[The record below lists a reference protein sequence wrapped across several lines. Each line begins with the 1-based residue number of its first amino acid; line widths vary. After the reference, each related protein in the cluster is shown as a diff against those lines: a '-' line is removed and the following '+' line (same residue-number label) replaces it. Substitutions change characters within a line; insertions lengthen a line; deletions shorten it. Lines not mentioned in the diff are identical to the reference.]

1 MTVSNSFDPI
11 SALDSDYS
19 IFSPDPSTP
28 AFQPKVYSA
37 PTSTSPGSQ
46 AQNTFSTPSFD
57 PPTFSSIVTPD
68 LVSSTIDTP
77 TENSSDGSTVPYS
90 ESTVPRKDNNWR
102 TLVINAN
109 SIANKKAELAAIAEY
124 CDPDLMLISETKLSP
139 DILNGEFVPEGY
151 MGRFRKDRKR
161 GAGGV
166 MIISKDCY
174 KIVDADI
181 TVQNENESV
190 WAIITLKDLSKLVV
204 GSFYRPPDRGIQPL
218 LDLEIELAQISEKFR
233 NNPKTTLILGGD
245 FNAGGINWDNCTVD
259 HDATNRPL
267 KEKLISILDEA
278 GLKQMQRE
286 PTRGQN
292 LLDLFCCNKPSLIK
306 SINSIPGISDHNI
319 VLADC
324 KLKPSIITKP
334 QRKIYQWSKADWRS
348 IREQTVVFAENF
360 LASASTRNTNE
371 NYNTFKEYLEEIM
384 SSKIPTKLGSKRF
397 KLPWFNREL
406 KRLCRKKSRK
416 YKKAKRSGKEHHW
429 KEYKEFQ
436 KHVQSKLTEGRWD
449 YINRFLQ
456 IGLETGNKKPFW
468 KYLWVQKQED
478 FWISALKSNG
488 TLFTDRK
495 PISEILNTQFK
506 SVFTKKTSSKIPQM
520 PGTSFPSINALNIT
534 EFGVFKL
541 LDKIDVSKASGPDC
555 IPGRILQNLAREL
568 APVLHY
574 IFDQSLNS
582 GDLPADWT
590 LANVAPIFK
599 KGSKLQAV
607 NYRPVSLTCITCKL
621 FEHIV
626 CKHIL
631 GHLEEHGILTDLQHG
646 FRTGRSCETQLITTF
661 QDIAS
666 AYNKKG
672 SQIDI
677 AVLDF
682 SKAFDTVPHDGL
694 LSKLKHYG
702 IDDKI
707 WTWISNFLKQ
717 RKQRVVVDGIQ
728 SDLVTVDSGVPQGTV
743 LGPILF
749 LLHINDLPS
758 VISSKVRL
766 FADDCL
772 VYREIKS
779 RQDQNDLQKDLNL
792 LESWGSTWGM
802 RFNAAKCNIMRVSR
816 KQTPIPYQ
824 YELSGQVLEEVKDA
838 KYLGVTVSDDLEWTK
853 HIDVI
858 TSKANSKLSFLRRN
872 LKGCPEKL
880 RETAYFS
887 LVKSFLEYSA
897 TVWHPRQKYNS
908 DKLEMV

>member
-1 MTVSNSFDPI
+1 MLHGCFKSRTAQDF
-11 SALDSDYS
+11 
-19 IFSPDPSTP
+19 TP
-28 AFQPKVYSA
+28 VKTF
-37 PTSTSPGSQ
+37 TLPGVF
-46 AQNTFSTPSFD
+46 N
-57 PPTFSSIVTPD
+57 I
-68 LVSSTIDTP
+68 
-77 TENSSDGSTVPYS
+77 
-90 ESTVPRKDNNWR
+90 
-102 TLVINAN
+102 
-109 SIANKKAELAAIAEY
+109 
-124 CDPDLMLISETKLSP
+124 LS
-139 DILNGEFVPEGY
+139 
-151 MGRFRKDRKR
+151 
-161 GAGGV
+161 
-166 MIISKDCY
+166 
-174 KIVDADI
+174 
-181 TVQNENESV
+181 
-190 WAIITLKDLSKLVV
+190 
-204 GSFYRPPDRGIQPL
+204 
-218 LDLEIELAQISEKFR
+218 
-233 NNPKTTLILGGD
+233 
-245 FNAGGINWDNCTVD
+245 
-259 HDATNRPL
+259 
-267 KEKLISILDEA
+267 EA

-292 LLDLFCCNKPSLIK
+292 LLDLFCCNKPSLVK
-306 SINSIPGISDHNI
+306 SITSIPGISDHNI

-324 KLKPSIITKP
+324 KLKPSIIIKP
-334 QRKIYQWSKADWRS
+334 QRKIYQWSKADWHS
-348 IREQTVVFAENF
+348 LREQTVVFAEDF
-360 LASASTRNTNE
+360 LASATTRSVNE
-371 NYNTFKEYLEEIM
+371 NYIKFRTYLEEVM
-384 SSKIPTKLGSKRF
+384 ENKIPSKLSSKRF

-406 KRLCRKKSRK
+406 KRLCRKKARK
-416 YKKAKRSGKEHHW
+416 YKKAKRSGREDHW
-429 KEYKEFQ
+429 EQYKEFQ
-436 KHVQSKLTEGRWD
+436 KVVQAKLTEGRWD

-468 KYLWVQKQED
+468 KYLRVQKQED
-478 FWISALKSNG
+478 FGISALKSNG
-488 TLFTDRK
+488 KMFTDRK
-495 PISEILNTQFK
+495 SISEILNTQFK
-506 SVFTKKTSSKIPQM
+506 SVFTKKTSSKIPEL
-520 PGTSFPSINALNIT
+520 PGVTFPSIKDLKIT

-568 APVLHY
+568 APVLHF
-574 IFDQSLNS
+574 IFEQSLNT
-582 GDLPADWT
+582 GDLPAEWT

-607 NYRPVSLTCITCKL
+607 NYRPVSLTCISCKL

-631 GHLEEHGILTDLQHG
+631 GHLEDHEILTDLQHG
-646 FRTGRSCETQLITTF
+646 FRSERSCETQLITTF
-661 QDIAS
+661 HDIAS

-707 WTWISNFLKQ
+707 WLWISNFLKQ

-772 VYREIKS
+772 VYREIKN
-779 RQDQNDLQKDLNL
+779 RQDQIALQKDLNL
-792 LESWGSTWGM
+792 LENWGSKWGM
-802 RFNAAKCNIMRVSR
+802 RFNAAKCNIMRMSR
-816 KQTPIPYQ
+816 KQTPISTQ

-853 HIDVI
+853 HINAI
-858 TSKANSKLSFLRRN
+858 TTKANSKLSFLRRN

-880 RETAYFS
+880 RETAYFA
-887 LVKSFLEYSA
+887 LVRSFLEYSA
-897 TVWHPRQKYNS
+897 TVWHPHQKYNS
-908 DKLEMV
+908 DKLEMVQRRAARFVKGRYGMYESVTQMLEELTWVPLSKRRENARLILFYKIINNLAMVPHSCLEKADGRTRKNHNLKFRHIGYNVDPYGQSFFPKCISAWNGLAQEIAEANTLDLFKSKLAH